1 MTDITN
7 DINQLQ
13 NLFNKKEFNKIE
25 QLSKSLLI
33 KHNGSFDIN
42 LIIGVSYLANKNLN
56 VALDLL
62 LKANKINSA
71 SSICLLNIAICYK
84 KLNNINKYK
93 TYLDLAYFSAPE
105 NIDIICELGLFY
117 LNVNEIQ
124 LSISYYEKVIEY
136 KNTDLNFVLNIS
148 QSYIRAGNSNKV
160 IEICLYFI
168 KHGNNNSFVFNT
180 LAIAY
185 KNIGDFKKAKLYF
198 YKSIKLTPNY
208 FQAHRNLSSL
218 ITYTVEHAHL
228 IEMQLL
234 YKDHNNNVDLNFAL
248 SKAYKDIN
256 EKQKCFTH
264 LEFANKTIKKQLN
277 YKVKEDEINFSRIKL
292 IFSNP
297 NLKKIFFDDQILSPI
312 FILGLPR
319 SGTTLVE
326 NIISSHSTVHAAGEL
341 DILQNWGQQRLINN
355 NNSPITEDDILKC
368 RQYYLKNISNLDKN
382 ILHITDK
389 MPLNFLWI
397 GLIFNCFPDAKVIHL
412 IRNPVATCWSL
423 FNTYFSAHGNS
434 FSYSQSDIFEYY
446 NLYLDLMKDWES
458 IYPNKF

>member
-1 MTDITN
+1 
-7 DINQLQ
+7 
-13 NLFNKKEFNKIE
+13 
-25 QLSKSLLI
+25 LS
-33 KHNGSFDIN
+33 
-42 LIIGVSYLANKNLN
+42 
-56 VALDLL
+56 
-62 LKANKINSA
+62 
-71 SSICLLNIAICYK
+71 
-84 KLNNINKYK
+84 
-93 TYLDLAYFSAPE
+93 
-105 NIDIICELGLFY
+105 
-117 LNVNEIQ
+117 
-124 LSISYYEKVIEY
+124 
-136 KNTDLNFVLNIS
+136 
-148 QSYIRAGNSNKV
+148 
-160 IEICLYFI
+160 YFI

-256 EKQKCFTH
+256 EKKKYFTH
-264 LEFANKTIKKQLN
+264 LEFANKNIKKQLH
-277 YKVKEDEINFSRIKL
+277 YKVKEEKINFSRIKL

-434 FSYSQSDIFEYY
+434 FSYSQCDIFEYY
-446 NLYLDLMKDWES
+446 NLYLDLMKHWES
-458 IYPNKF
+458 IYPNKIFNLDYENLVINSKIEIKKILNYCMLKKEKSCFNPHLNNRQVSTASSLQVRKKIYGGSNNNWKIYKDYISKDILSLNYKN